1 MDRYDPAM
9 RGGFARAVRWR
20 RCCCCSDVLFFVCST
35 ISKVCGVELTRG
47 HARSRTSC
55 VGRYFFLSQLICPC
69 LSRGLRDGPAPPWP
83 RCQGNAHNTPCLRLV
98 RGLGRLRV
106 GGVRDRCCAP
116 GIFSVTSFFFLS
128 PFFSAPIGLLRGFRD
143 RPTLP
148 WPRCQG
154 NAHNTPCLRLV
165 RGLGRLRVGGV
176 RDCCCALDGQ
186 LKLMLWGTVGA
197 AGHVL
202 QRRCWRRSRAAG
214 TGRLAWYA

>member
-116 GIFSVTSFFFLS
+116 GIFSVPGFIFSSRRFFRLPSVCCVGFVTDQRCRG
-128 PFFSAPIGLLRGFRD
+128 PVVRAMHTTHPVCDWFVGWGGCGSAG
-143 RPTLP
+143 
-148 WPRCQG
+148 
-154 NAHNTPCLRLV
+154 
-165 RGLGRLRVGGV
+165 
-176 RDCCCALDGQ
+176 CA
-186 LKLMLWGTVGA
+186 TVVA
-197 AGHVL
+197 
-202 QRRCWRRSRAAG
+202 RSMG
-214 TGRLAWYA
+214 S

>member
-1 MDRYDPAM
+1 M

-55 VGRYFFLSQLICPC
+55 VGRYFFSLAVDLPVSVAWASRWASAAVAPLSGQCTQHT
-69 LSRGLRDGPAPPWP
+69 LSATGSWTGEVAGRRGARPLLRARHLFCDE
-83 RCQGNAHNTPCLRLV
+83 
-98 RGLGRLRV
+98 
-106 GGVRDRCCAP
+106 
-116 GIFSVTSFFFLS
+116 FYFFLS